1 MVLFL
6 PFVTEVWQIYSLIFL
21 LQAASAELTPAF
33 QATIPDVQRDERDY
47 TNAQSLM
54 RLAEDLEQ
62 LLSPML
68 ASALL
73 TVVSFPMLFGGT
85 VAGFGV
91 SQRCLLSVCAFPPAR
106 RLRQE
111 PCSCGLQPTH
121 RRCDTVT
128 PTYQRIAHIW
138 QLTPTR
144 RIAMPFRL
152 TLCTADGPSLLR
164 GFPHRA

>member
-1 MVLFL
+1 MSRWPCRLGIGGAVATAGLSRRIRPDPRVCVAVPAL
-6 PFVTEVWQIYSLIFL
+6 CHRGLQIYSLIFL

-68 ASALL
+68 AAALL
-73 TVVSFPMLFGGT
+73 TVVSFLTLFGGT

-91 SQRCLLSVCAFPPAR
+91 SAVLVVSVRLPAR
-106 RLRQE
+106 SQTAA
-111 PCSCGLQPTH
+111 GALQLWPAT
-121 RRCDTVT
+121 D
-128 PTYQRIAHIW
+128 
-138 QLTPTR
+138 
-144 RIAMPFRL
+144 
-152 TLCTADGPSLLR
+152 PSQV
-164 GFPHRA
+164 